1 MRVRVVPENVLFSDK
16 MATKEKTVRELNL
29 EVELLSERLRK
40 LKEKYTTVNLDED
53 TKNKIEEV
61 ERLIKSNDEKIRNI
75 DWFNWLLWSKF
86 KLN

>member
-1 MRVRVVPENVLFSDK
+1 

-75 DWFNWLLWSKF
+75 N
-86 KLN
+86 

>member
-1 MRVRVVPENVLFSDK
+1 MRVRVVP
-16 MATKEKTVRELNL
+16 ELNL

-61 ERLIKSNDEKIRNI
+61 ERFIKSNDEKIRNI
-75 DWFNWLLWSKF
+75 D
-86 KLN
+86 

>member
-1 MRVRVVPENVLFSDK
+1 

-29 EVELLSERLRK
+29 EVEPLSERLRK

-75 DWFNWLLWSKF
+75 D
-86 KLN
+86 

>member
-1 MRVRVVPENVLFSDK
+1 

-61 ERLIKSNDEKIRNI
+61 ERLIKSNDEKIKNI
-75 DWFNWLLWSKF
+75 D
-86 KLN
+86 

>member
-1 MRVRVVPENVLFSDK
+1 MRVRVVPENVLISDK

-75 DWFNWLLWSKF
+75 D
-86 KLN
+86 

>member
-1 MRVRVVPENVLFSDK
+1 

-75 DWFNWLLWSKF
+75 D
-86 KLN
+86 

>member
-1 MRVRVVPENVLFSDK
+1 
-16 MATKEKTVRELNL
+16 MATKEKTVRQLNL

-61 ERLIKSNDEKIRNI
+61 ERLIKSNDEKIKNI
-75 DWFNWLLWSKF
+75 D
-86 KLN
+86 

>member
-1 MRVRVVPENVLFSDK
+1 MRVRVVPENVLISDK

>member
-1 MRVRVVPENVLFSDK
+1 

-61 ERLIKSNDEKIRNI
+61 ERFIKSNDEKIRNI
-75 DWFNWLLWSKF
+75 D
-86 KLN
+86 

>member
-1 MRVRVVPENVLFSDK
+1 MRVRVVPENVLISDK

-29 EVELLSERLRK
+29 EVEPLSERLRK